1 MIIVVVYYNVIPNLI
16 CRVYDN
22 FPHVYLG
29 SAVAL
34 LSVLHHVSFLATIIM
49 VSDDMMDAWKKKST
63 TTKSKYER
71 KVTDFQKCIK
81 LC

>member
-1 MIIVVVYYNVIPNLI
+1 MIIVVVYYNVIPNLV

-34 LSVLHHVSFLATIIM
+34 FSVLHHVSFLSTIIM
-49 VSDDMMDAWKKKST
+49 ISDDMMDAWKKKNQQQQNQSMRE
-63 TTKSKYER
+63 KS
-71 KVTDFQKCIK
+71 
-81 LC
+81 